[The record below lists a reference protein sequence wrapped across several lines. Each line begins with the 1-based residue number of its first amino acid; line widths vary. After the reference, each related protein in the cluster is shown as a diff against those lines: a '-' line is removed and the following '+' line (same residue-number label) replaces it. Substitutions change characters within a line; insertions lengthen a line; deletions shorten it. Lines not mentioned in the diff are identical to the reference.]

1 MEIKRREKE
10 MPRNGYKTNIERK
23 TLENNRFRKIL
34 YTTPQMQLVVMSLKK
49 SEEIGLEKH
58 VGITQ
63 FIRVEKGKAVAIV
76 NGKRKYLNSGD
87 IVIIPSN
94 TYHNII
100 ALANVKLYTI
110 YSPPAH

>member
-1 MEIKRREKE
+1 M
-10 MPRNGYKTNIERK
+10 NTGYKVNIEGK
-23 TLENNRFRKIL
+23 TLKNNRFRKIL

-49 SEEIGLEKH
+49 STEIGLEKH

-63 FIRVEKGKAVAIV
+63 FIRIEKGKALAVIK
-76 NGKRKYLNSGD
+76 GRKKYLYSGD
-87 IVIIPSN
+87 SIMIPSN

-100 ALANVKLYTI
+100 ALSNVKLYTL